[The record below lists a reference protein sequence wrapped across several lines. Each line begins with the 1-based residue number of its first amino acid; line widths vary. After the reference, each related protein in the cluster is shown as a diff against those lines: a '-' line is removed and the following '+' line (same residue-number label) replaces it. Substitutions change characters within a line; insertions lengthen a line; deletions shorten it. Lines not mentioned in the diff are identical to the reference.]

1 MRRDPLAASPRFAT
15 AALPWLVLLYGAM
28 SLAHFAHNATCL
40 ADYPNLPRWLSA
52 GEVWLSW
59 AALALLGLAGL
70 VLYRG
75 VHRIAGL
82 ALLAAWAALGFDGL
96 AHYARA
102 PFLAHTAMMNFTI
115 LAEVAAAALLM
126 ACVLVLAPPALR
138 RA

>member
-1 MRRDPLAASPRFAT
+1 MGRAPLASAGGFAA
-15 AALPWLVLLYGAM
+15 AALPWLALLYGAM
-28 SLAHFAHNATCL
+28 SLVHFAHNARYL
-40 ADYPNLPRWLSA
+40 SDYPNLPRWLSA
-52 GEVWLSW
+52 ADVWLSW
-59 AALALLGLAGL
+59 AGLALLGVIGL
-70 VLYRG
+70 VLYRH

-82 ALLAAWAALGFDGL
+82 ALLGAWAALGFDGL

-126 ACVLVLAPPALR
+126 ACVLALAPPALR